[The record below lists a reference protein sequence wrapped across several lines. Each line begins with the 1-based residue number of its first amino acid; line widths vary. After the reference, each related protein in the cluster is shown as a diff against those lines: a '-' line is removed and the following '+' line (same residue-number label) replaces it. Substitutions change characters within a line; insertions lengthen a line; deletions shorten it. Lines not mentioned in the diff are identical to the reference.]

1 MIKLDD
7 VKKYYGGFKALDGI
21 SFEIAKGEIVAFL
34 GPNGAGKTTTMR
46 IISNYFP
53 ASSGAV
59 SIKGLTP
66 GEGRRFIGYM
76 PESNPLYPEMFVE
89 DYLRYVLRLRG
100 IKDSSGIKKAV
111 EKCSLAGVMSKKIG
125 ELSKGYRQRVGL
137 AASIVHDPEIL
148 ILDEPTIGLDP
159 NQIREIR
166 ALIKDL
172 GSEKTVII
180 STHILSE
187 AEAMATR
194 IIIVNEGSIV
204 MDSPVEKLES
214 FFSAQIVL
222 DFENFPD
229 DIEDLNKIKG
239 IENISRGEKRI
250 EIAYEQGNDIR
261 GEVFALCAK
270 KKWQVV
276 EMFTK
281 KKGLEEIFKKLTSEN
296 GSGSLVSNNP
306 EGFSTKGSNPKGFST
321 EAKDQ
326 AGDEK

>member
-1 MIKLDD
+1 MIKLTD
-7 VKKYYGGFKALDGI
+7 VKKYYGDFKALDGI
-21 SFEIAKGEIVAFL
+21 SFEISKGEIAAFL

-53 ASSGAV
+53 ASSGSV
-59 SIKGLTP
+59 SIKDLSP
-66 GEGRRFIGYM
+66 EEGRRFIGYM

-100 IKDSSGIKKAV
+100 ITDIGGLKKAV
-111 EKCSLAGVMSKKIG
+111 EKCSLSGVMSKKIG

-172 GSEKTVII
+172 GREKTVII

-194 IIIVNEGSIV
+194 IIIINEGSLV
-204 MDSPVEKLES
+204 MDSPVEKIES
-214 FFSAQIVL
+214 FFSPEIVL
-222 DFENFPD
+222 NFEIFPD
-229 DIEDLNKIKG
+229 NIKALNEIKG
-239 IENISRGEKRI
+239 VENISRPQGGNGL
-250 EIAYEQGNDIR
+250 EIAYEQGSDIR
-261 GEVFALCAK
+261 GEVFALCAA
-270 KKWQVV
+270 KKWKVL
-276 EMFTK
+276 EMYTL
-281 KKGLEEIFKKLTSEN
+281 KKGLEEIFKKLTAEN
-296 GSGSLVSNNP
+296 GGKIAAAASGESKNA
-306 EGFSTKGSNPKGFST
+306 EG
-321 EAKDQ
+321 
-326 AGDEK
+326 GDK

>member
-1 MIKLDD
+1 MIKLTDI
-7 VKKYYGGFKALDGI
+7 KKYYGAFKALDGI
-21 SFEIAKGEIVAFL
+21 SFEIAKGEIAAFL
-34 GPNGAGKTTTMR
+34 GPNGAGKTTRMR

-53 ASSGAV
+53 ASSGEV
-59 SIKGLTP
+59 LIKGLSP
-66 GEGRRFIGYM
+66 EDGRRFVGYM

-100 IKDSSGIKKAV
+100 IRAIDGLKKAV
-111 EKCSLAGVMSKKIG
+111 EKCSLRGVMSKKIG
-125 ELSKGYRQRVGL
+125 ELSKGYKQRVGL

-194 IIIVNEGSIV
+194 IIIINDGSLAL
-204 MDSPVEKLES
+204 DSPADKLES
-214 FFSAQIVL
+214 FFSSGIVL
-222 DFENFPD
+222 NFEQFPD
-229 DIEDLNKIKG
+229 DIEVLNKIKG
-239 IENISRGEKRI
+239 VENILREKNGI
-250 EIAYEQGNDIR
+250 EIVYEAGNDIR
-261 GEVFALCAK
+261 GEVFSLCAK
-270 KKWQVV
+270 KKWKVV

-281 KKGLEEIFKKLTSEN
+281 KKGLEEIFKKLTAETARG
-296 GSGSLVSNNP
+296 GSASNSP
-306 EGFSTKGSNPKGFST
+306 EAESVPWRGFST
-321 EAKDQ
+321 EANDQ
-326 AGDEK
+326 AGEKE